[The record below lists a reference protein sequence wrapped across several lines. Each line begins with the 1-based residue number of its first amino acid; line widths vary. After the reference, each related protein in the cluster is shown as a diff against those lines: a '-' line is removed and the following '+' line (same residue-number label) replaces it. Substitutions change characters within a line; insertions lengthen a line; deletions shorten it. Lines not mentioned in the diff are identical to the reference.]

1 MALLRASKSAPAL
14 GSTLNLAD
22 DRTFARNIF
31 TYPCLDKFACAVEVL
46 VDEFGPIPG
55 PILDLW
61 DERLIPLK
69 SNGRILNVKHAMRA
83 LSDRLDLRAP
93 DIILTLML
101 LETAM
106 RSDHAILKPYSVI
119 PLLVSCVTI
128 ALKFQLDAIVN
139 IGDIF
144 DAIEDLL
151 DNLDFENFKYMEREL
166 LVLIDW
172 KVPTCPKNYRNY
184 ATLLYTL

>member
-1 MALLRASKSAPAL
+1 MVSNSKLAEDRA
-14 GSTLNLAD
+14 
-22 DRTFARNIF
+22 FARNVF
-31 TYPCLDKFACAVEVL
+31 TYPCLDKFACAVGVL
-46 VDEFGPIPG
+46 VDEFGGIPG

-69 SNGRILNVKHAMRA
+69 SNGRILNVKYAMRV

-119 PLLVSCVTI
+119 PLLVLCVTVS
-128 ALKFQLDAIVN
+128 LKFQMDANVH

-144 DAIEDLL
+144 DAIEDFF
-151 DNLDFENFKYMEREL
+151 DNLDFENFKFMEREL

-172 KVPTCPKNYRNY
+172 SVPACWKNYRNY
-184 ATLLYTL
+184 ATLMYTL

>member
-14 GSTLNLAD
+14 GSTLKLVN
-22 DRTFARNIF
+22 DRPFVSNFF
-31 TYPCLDKFACAVEVL
+31 TYPCLEKFATAVEVL

-69 SNGRILNVKHAMRA
+69 SNGRILKVKHAMRA
-83 LSDRLDLRAP
+83 LSDRLDLREP
-93 DIILTLML
+93 DIILTLVI
-101 LETAM
+101 LESAL
-106 RSDHAILKPYSVI
+106 RNDHAILKPYSVI
-119 PLLVSCVTI
+119 PLLVSSVTV
-128 ALKFQLDAIVN
+128 ALKFQLDAKVN

-144 DAIEDLL
+144 DAIEDLF
-151 DNLDFENFKYMEREL
+151 DNLDFNNFKFMESEL

-172 KVPTCPKNYRNY
+172 KVPMCPRIYRNY